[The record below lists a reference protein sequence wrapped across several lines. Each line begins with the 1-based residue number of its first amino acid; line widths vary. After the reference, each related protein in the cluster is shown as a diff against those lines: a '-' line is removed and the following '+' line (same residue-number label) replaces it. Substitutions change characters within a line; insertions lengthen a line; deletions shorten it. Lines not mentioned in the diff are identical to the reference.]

1 MHHQKMANSQQML
14 TSDAEIPYREQDNVR
29 TGLSDLWRQDCPE
42 LEMKI
47 Q

>member
-1 MHHQKMANSQQML
+1 MHHQKTANSQQML
-14 TSDAEIPYREQDNVR
+14 TSDAEIPYRERDNVR